1 MLNLL
6 ITFTIFFICCFH
18 TFMKFNIFSSIKVYF
33 ILYFLAAIVLACV
46 LFYAFT
52 LLGLHV
58 LCLHFNLIVLRF
70 SLFLVYFVQL
80 ESSMYC
86 KLIAK

>member
-1 MLNLL
+1 MLNFL

-33 ILYFLAAIVLACV
+33 ILYFLAAVVLACV

-70 SLFLVYFVQL
+70 SLFFGLFC
-80 ESSMYC
+80 S
-86 KLIAK
+86 A

>member
-1 MLNLL
+1 MN
-6 ITFTIFFICCFH
+6 
-18 TFMKFNIFSSIKVYF
+18 FNIFSSITVYF
-33 ILYFLAAIVLACV
+33 ILYFLAANVLASV

-52 LLGLHV
+52 LLGLYV

-70 SLFLVYFVQL
+70 SPFFLVYFVQL

-86 KLIAK
+86 KLIPK